1 MITNPN
7 ATRNLLGF
15 ALLHPNGANDFN
27 GGVSSGTL
35 YNWAATDYQ
44 FHIWDINKF
53 PETPVYINE
62 EEWLKWLDYMAVKYD
77 KRRPDHLFLLREYGA
92 RTSSELSA

>member
-1 MITNPN
+1 MDLGLYGLEFKAASCIRRIRLPQRSQSWTNSKPVGWGSRCLIPTYR
-7 ATRNLLGF
+7 A
-15 ALLHPNGANDFN
+15 
-27 GGVSSGTL
+27 
-35 YNWAATDYQ
+35 
-44 FHIWDINKF
+44 
-53 PETPVYINE
+53 ETPEYINE